1 MASSTAADAPA
12 YIAETRYA
20 LERLFETLGQRQR
33 VFAQIAEEVSS
44 IDDEKDLHQ
53 GIFMDRDQWSHNANW
68 HYVRYVET
76 LESLNEARREL
87 LSDRVRQ
94 DRMQQLLAR
103 LGATGQAMEVL
114 AGSVLQLAKQTLS
127 FRFGAKGNV
136 PSGSLLGS
144 QPITGVIWEGRNHAM
159 HWEEGR
165 KGTPAHN
172 MLLTL
177 QADGLASVQQNKNN
191 SLAILDALG
200 WSSADEVVS
209 SLEHLVK

>member
-1 MASSTAADAPA
+1 MASSTAADARA